1 MTPSASWMLWWCLQ
15 MKLLAILARE
25 GAIGSQLNE
34 LITVSSLFASRSLKD
49 VSNQV
54 KEDLLL
60 WCRNGFVY
68 TSSRV
73 CPKRDFLFYPPADHS
88 LPVSHLAWAAAERGS
103 TLSVPSS
110 SEQVRVIKNLKLP
123 DSTDCGR
130 NHKGE
135 VGADFVWLVR
145 ESEVGR
151 TTQKGARIQRHL
163 CIYQEVTHCNMCP
176 VMPELLFHQMKI
188 RKT

>member
-1 MTPSASWMLWWCLQ
+1 

-25 GAIGSQLNE
+25 GAVGTQLNE
-34 LITVSSLFASRSLKD
+34 LMTPSSLFASRSLKD
-49 VSNQV
+49 RSNQV
-54 KEDLLL
+54 KEDPLI

-68 TSSRV
+68 ISSRV
-73 CPKRDFLFYPPADHS
+73 CPRRDFLFHLPANHS

-103 TLSVPSS
+103 ALSVPSS
-110 SEQVRVIKNLKLP
+110 SEQVCVIENLELP
-123 DSTDCGR
+123 ECTDRGR

-135 VGADFVWLVR
+135 IGADFVWLVR

-151 TTQKGARIQRHL
+151 TTQKGAGIQRHL
-163 CIYQEVTHCNMCP
+163 CIDKEVTHCNMCP
-176 VMPELLFHQMKI
+176 VTPELLFRQTKI